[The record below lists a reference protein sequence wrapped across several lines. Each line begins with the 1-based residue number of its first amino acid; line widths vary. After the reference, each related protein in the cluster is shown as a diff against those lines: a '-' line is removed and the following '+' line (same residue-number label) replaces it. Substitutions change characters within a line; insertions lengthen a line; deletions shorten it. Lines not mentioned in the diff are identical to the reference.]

1 MAFDPAPDP
10 DPGSGTGL
18 CPAERARLDAVR
30 SADSLAALAAL
41 VDADSGRDAYLAVKP
56 EWRDL
61 RQKELEAASRLSS
74 GELPGELPG
83 DSVVVDET
91 TFHVHGI
98 THAGTE
104 AERDVLREHVATS
117 LDDGAAIYC
126 EQGIRSMYLSDRPA
140 VCEMDDYRW
149 AMQRCAGLDSDGGT
163 GGTPSTSETGFDR
176 FGEEVSS
183 LAAQFRDTAFSLI
196 DSGSDVYGDAYA
208 RALGDVASDFLTSHE
223 DLATGTDF
231 RSFRLSREASADP
244 RKLAALQRYYTT
256 AFLPQPLE
264 REWLARHDR
273 KLELLT
279 HARNERMADYAV
291 AHADGAR
298 RVHLIVGAAHQPGVV
313 YYLDEHRNGRRTVG
327 ELNYVA

>member
-1 MAFDPAPDP
+1 MAFDPDSG
-10 DPGSGTGL
+10 PGSSPGL
-18 CPAERARLDAVR
+18 RPAERARLDAIR
-30 SADSLAALAAL
+30 SVDSLADLAALA
-41 VDADSGRDAYLAVKP
+41 DADSEHDAYLAVKP

-61 RQKELEAASRLSS
+61 RAKELEAAPHPSA
-74 GELPGELPG
+74 GELPG
-83 DSVVVDET
+83 DSVVVDDT
-91 TFHVHGI
+91 TFYVHGI
-98 THAGTE
+98 THADTE
-104 AERDVLREHVATS
+104 AERDVLREHVAAS

-126 EQGIRSMYLSDRPA
+126 EQGIRTMYLSDRPA

-149 AMQRCAGLDSDGGT
+149 AMQRCAGLDLDSHT
-163 GGTPSTSETGFDR
+163 GGTASRPGTGFDG
-176 FGEEVSS
+176 FSEEVDS
-183 LAAQFRDTAFSLI
+183 LAAQFRDAAFSLI

-231 RSFRLSREASADP
+231 RSFRLSREASVDP
-244 RKLAALQRYYTT
+244 GKLAALQRYYKT

-273 KLELLT
+273 ELELVT

-313 YYLDEHRNGRRTVG
+313 YYLEEHRNGHRTVG